1 MLFRSYILF
10 SYAIN
15 NFEDMTLL
23 KKWIIFFLKGFV
35 GIYLLLLILKA
46 YKYTFMEMICF
57 LQVII
62 FIHAIFMLIYFFN
75 ADFKEWTLHFI
86 PQSGGNIDHVTS
98 YRSRGIVGS
107 SGATLSLF
115 QSFGLLFTIYL
126 VSEKKLNRYLLN
138 YFLISFII
146 ILGSIVVSGR
156 TGLLILPMILLY
168 TFLLYFKD
176 LESSKKSIKFLV
188 LVLVLVSSILIFSI
202 YLLNIQLIELN
213 SISFLKDWLGNEIKI
228 NNGEVQVLTL
238 TILSNHWLFPNEL
251 FSWFFGKTA
260 TWEIH
265 RIKTDIGY
273 LRVLNALGI
282 FGFILFYGFI
292 IWIFNKTIKSLN
304 DYRNKILILVL
315 AIFLLITEYKEPF
328 LFKVE
333 LNMMILILYFSTI
346 FLKEKID

>member
-1 MLFRSYILF
+1 MLNIYERANLINMTFDEMIAQWVKNGCYNPKMVSSGQRTDLENLRLIELFLNDIENLKTDLFIAKAQYVRNTDLGFSLNRIKREYKATRYAEKWFPFDFLLKDFIYIYIIVFVYILF

-188 LVLVLVSSILIFSI
+188 LVLVLVLGW
-202 YLLNIQLIELN
+202 QLVRPVG
-213 SISFLKDWLGNEIKI
+213 W
-228 NNGEVQVLTL
+228 
-238 TILSNHWLFPNEL
+238 HC
-251 FSWFFGKTA
+251 
-260 TWEIH
+260 
-265 RIKTDIGY
+265 
-273 LRVLNALGI
+273 
-282 FGFILFYGFI
+282 
-292 IWIFNKTIKSLN
+292 
-304 DYRNKILILVL
+304 
-315 AIFLLITEYKEPF
+315 
-328 LFKVE
+328 
-333 LNMMILILYFSTI
+333 
-346 FLKEKID
+346 